1 MPSQTESG
9 QRSALIVRPVQPADF
24 AAWSGLWAGYNAFY
38 GRSGPTALASAIIET
53 TWSRFFDANE
63 PVHALVAERAGELL
77 GLAHYLFHRNTIL
90 IEPICYMQDLYKL
103 DTARGQGVGRRLIEA
118 VYADAAQGGASRVYW
133 HTREANRTARALYD
147 QLADFPGSVVYT
159 KTL

>member
-1 MPSQTESG
+1 METTPPADP
-9 QRSALIVRPVQPADF
+9 RSNLTIRPVRPADF
-24 AAWSGLWAGYNAFY
+24 AAWSVLWAGYNAFY
-38 GRSGPTALASAIIET
+38 GRSGPTALAAAIVET

-63 PVHALVAERAGELL
+63 PVHALVAERDGELL

-90 IEPICYMQDLYKL
+90 IEPICYMQDLYTL

-118 VYADAAQGGASRVYW
+118 VYAGAAQGGAKRVYW
-133 HTREANRTARALYD
+133 HTREANSTARALYD
-147 QLADFPGSVVYT
+147 QVADFPGSVVYS